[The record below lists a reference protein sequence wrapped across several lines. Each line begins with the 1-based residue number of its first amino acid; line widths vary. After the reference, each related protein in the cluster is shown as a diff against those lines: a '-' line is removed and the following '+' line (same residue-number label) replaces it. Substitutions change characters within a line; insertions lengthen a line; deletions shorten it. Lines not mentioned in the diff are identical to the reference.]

1 MSGELPI
8 GGSCDARF
16 ARVREA
22 FVENFTR
29 HGERGGAVTVAL
41 HGKPVVDLWGGYA
54 DVARTKTWEEDTIV
68 NVFSVCKALNAIA
81 VLRLAEQGKLD
92 LDAPVAHYW
101 PEFAA
106 NGKGAITVRT
116 VLAHRAGLVALRD
129 PLPDTAMLDWAYI
142 TQAIANE
149 KPWWEPGTAHGYHVN
164 TFGFL
169 TGEIVR
175 RVSGKSIGR
184 FLRDEVWTPL
194 EADMHIGAP
203 AHTHHRVAEFQWPG
217 SPPKPEFADDH
228 ELMRWNAYWN
238 PAGFSGGRWVNT
250 KEWRAAE
257 VPSTNGHANAR
268 SIARVYSALAA
279 GGTID
284 GISVLSK
291 DDARRSD
298 ARTFRR
304 HRSRFAASEPFRS
317 RFSTDASRT
326 PARSQSECLRPFRRR
341 RLTRLLRSRYGLGL
355 RLRHQRHGPTLAKP
369 AQRRIDQSGVCKFVS
384 AMHFRRRANSNLG
397 VLASNIGN
405 KGRNKPQQMAALT
418 KPPKRTYHERLVRS
432 PFRWESECSN

>member
-1 MSGELPI
+1 VSGAIPI
-8 GGSCDARF
+8 GGTCDARF

-22 FVENFTR
+22 FVENFTK
-29 HGERGGAVTVAL
+29 HGERGGAVTIAL
-41 HGKPVVDLWGGYA
+41 DGKPVVDLWGGYA
-54 DVARTKTWEEDTIV
+54 DVARTKAWDEDTIV

-81 VLRLAEQGKLD
+81 VLRLVEQGQVD
-92 LDAPVAHYW
+92 LDAPVARYW
-101 PEFAA
+101 PAFAA
-106 NGKGAITVRT
+106 NGKDSITVRT
-116 VLAHRAGLVALRD
+116 MLSHRAGLVALRD
-129 PLPDTAMLDWAYI
+129 PLPDTAMLDWATI
-142 TQAIANE
+142 TGAIANE

-268 SIARVYSALAA
+268 SIARVYSALAN
-279 GGTID
+279 GGAID
-284 GISVLSK
+284 GVSVLSK
-291 DDARRSD
+291 EML
-298 ARTFRR
+298 
-304 HRSRFAASEPFRS
+304 SEATRAHS
-317 RFSTDASRT
+317 IGTDLV
-326 PARSQSECLRPFRRR
+326 SQRPIHF
-341 RLTRLLRSRYGLGL
+341 GLGFQL
-355 RLRHQRHGPTLAKP
+355 TIPERPLGPNPNSFGHFGAGGSLGFCDPDTGLSFGYVTNDMGP
-369 AQRRIDQSGVCKFVS
+369 RWQNPRNSGLIK
-384 AMHFRRRANSNLG
+384 
-397 VLASNIGN
+397 
-405 KGRNKPQQMAALT
+405 AA
-418 KPPKRTYHERLVRS
+418 Y
-432 PFRWESECSN
+432 ESL

>member
-1 MSGELPI
+1 VSAALPI
-8 GGSCDARF
+8 GGTCDPRF

-22 FVENFTR
+22 FVENFTK
-29 HGERGGAVTVAL
+29 HGERGGAVTIAL

-54 DVARTKTWEEDTIV
+54 DVARTKAWEEDTLV

-81 VLRLAEQGKLD
+81 VLRLVEQGKID
-92 LDAPVAHYW
+92 LDTPVAHYW

-106 NGKGAITVRT
+106 NGKAAVTVRMM
-116 VLAHRAGLVALRD
+116 LAHRAGLVALRD
-129 PLPDTAMLDWAYI
+129 PLPDTAMLDWPLM
-142 TQAIANE
+142 TTLIANE
-149 KPWWEPGTAHGYHVN
+149 KPWWEPDTAHGYHVN

-169 TGEIVR
+169 TGELVR

-217 SPPKPEFADDH
+217 SPSPPAFADDH

-268 SIARVYSALAA
+268 SIARVYSALTA

-284 GISVLSK
+284 GVSVLSK
-291 DDARRSD
+291 DMLREATREHSVGIDLVSQRP
-298 ARTFRR
+298 
-304 HRSRFAASEPFRS
+304 SRF
-317 RFSTDASRT
+317 
-326 PARSQSECLRPFRRR
+326 
-341 RLTRLLRSRYGLGL
+341 GLGFQL
-355 RLRHQRHGPTLAKP
+355 TQLERPLGPNPNAFGHFGAGGSLGFCDPDTGLAFGYVTNDMGP
-369 AQRRIDQSGVCKFVS
+369 RWQ
-384 AMHFRRRANSNLG
+384 NP
-397 VLASNIGN
+397 
-405 KGRNKPQQMAALT
+405 RNGGLIKAA
-418 KPPKRTYHERLVRS
+418 Y
-432 PFRWESECSN
+432 ECI

>member
-1 MSGELPI
+1 MSDEIPI
-8 GGSCDARF
+8 GGICDARF
-16 ARVREA
+16 TRVRGA
-22 FVENFTR
+22 FVDNFTR
-29 HGERGGAVTVAL
+29 HGERGGAVTIAL
-41 HGKPVVDLWGGYA
+41 DGKPVVDLWGGYA
-54 DVARTKTWEEDTIV
+54 DVARTKAWEEDTIV

-81 VLRLAEQGKLD
+81 VLRLAEQGKID
-92 LDAPVAHYW
+92 LDTPIMRYW

-106 NGKGAITVRT
+106 NGKDNITVRT
-116 VLAHRAGLVALRD
+116 MLAHRAGLAALRD
-129 PLPDTAMLDWAYI
+129 PLPDTAMLDWASI
-142 TQAIANE
+142 TRAIANE

-175 RVSGKSIGR
+175 LVSGKSIGR

-268 SIARVYSALAA
+268 SIARVYSALAN
-279 GGTID
+279 GGSID
-284 GISVLSK
+284 GVSVLSK
-291 DDARRSD
+291 EML
-298 ARTFRR
+298 
-304 HRSRFAASEPFRS
+304 SEATRAHS
-317 RFSTDASRT
+317 VGTDLI
-326 PARSQSECLRPFRRR
+326 SQRPIHF
-341 RLTRLLRSRYGLGL
+341 GLGFQL
-355 RLRHQRHGPTLAKP
+355 TIPECPLGPNPHSFGHFGAGGSLGFCDPDTGLSFGYVTNDMGP
-369 AQRRIDQSGVCKFVS
+369 RWQNPRNSGLIKAV
-384 AMHFRRRANSNLG
+384 
-397 VLASNIGN
+397 
-405 KGRNKPQQMAALT
+405 
-418 KPPKRTYHERLVRS
+418 Y
-432 PFRWESECSN
+432 ESL

>member
-1 MSGELPI
+1 VSDEIPI
-8 GGSCDARF
+8 GGTCDARF

-22 FVENFTR
+22 FVENFTK
-29 HGERGGAVTVAL
+29 HGERGGAVTIAL

-54 DVARTKTWEEDTIV
+54 DVARTKAWEEDTIV

-81 VLRLAEQGKLD
+81 VLRLAEQGHVD
-92 LDAPVAHYW
+92 LDAPVARYW
-101 PEFAA
+101 PEFAS
-106 NGKGAITVRT
+106 NGKGAVTVRMM
-116 VLAHRAGLVALRD
+116 LAHRAGLVALRD
-129 PLPDTAMLDWAYI
+129 PLPDTAMLDWSTI
-142 TQAIANE
+142 TRAIANE

-268 SIARVYSALAA
+268 SIARVYSALAN

-284 GISVLSK
+284 GVSVLSK
-291 DDARRSD
+291 EML
-298 ARTFRR
+298 
-304 HRSRFAASEPFRS
+304 SE
-317 RFSTDASRT
+317 STRAHSIGTDLV
-326 PARSQSECLRPFRRR
+326 SQRPIHF
-341 RLTRLLRSRYGLGL
+341 GLGFQL
-355 RLRHQRHGPTLAKP
+355 TIPERPLGPNPNAFGHFGAGGSLGFCDPDTGLSFGYVTNDMGP
-369 AQRRIDQSGVCKFVS
+369 RWQNPRNSGLIKAV
-384 AMHFRRRANSNLG
+384 
-397 VLASNIGN
+397 
-405 KGRNKPQQMAALT
+405 
-418 KPPKRTYHERLVRS
+418 Y
-432 PFRWESECSN
+432 ESL

>member
-1 MSGELPI
+1 MSGEIPI
-8 GGSCDARF
+8 GGTCDSRF

-22 FVENFTR
+22 FVENFTK
-29 HGERGGAVTVAL
+29 HGERGGAATIAL

-54 DVARTKTWEEDTIV
+54 DVARTKEWEEDTIV

-81 VLRLAEQGKLD
+81 VLRLVEQGKID
-92 LDAPVAHYW
+92 LDAPVARYW

-106 NGKGAITVRT
+106 NGKDAITVRT

-129 PLPDTAMLDWAYI
+129 PLPDTAMLDWPLI
-142 TQAIANE
+142 TKLIANE

-217 SPPKPEFADDH
+217 SPPKPGFADDH

-250 KEWRAAE
+250 QEWRAAE

-284 GISVLSK
+284 GVSVLSK
-291 DDARRSD
+291 EMLGEATREHSGG
-298 ARTFRR
+298 
-304 HRSRFAASEPFRS
+304 HRSRLAATEPLRPRLS
-317 RFSTDASRT
+317 ADAGRT
-326 PARSQSECLRPFRRR
+326 PARTQSECLRTFRRR
-341 RLTRLLRSRYGLGL
+341 RFARLLRSRYGPRL
-355 RLRHQRHGPTLAKP
+355 RLRHQRHGPALAEP
-369 AQRRIDQSGVCKFVS
+369 AQRRVDQGGVCEFVKRQCRI
-384 AMHFRRRANSNLG
+384 ARWRP
-397 VLASNIGN
+397 VWT
-405 KGRNKPQQMAALT
+405 KGQ
-418 KPPKRTYHERLVRS
+418 
-432 PFRWESECSN
+432 